1 MTVTVVPIF
10 EPDVKPAQPLAK
22 VMNERLKRLAAELED
37 LHLKD
42 LKSTEPMFE
51 DVVIYISY
59 NSKYSIR
66 WKIVNDVP
74 EKVSFF
80 VTEQCDKLGYI
91 KWKEVSLYNF
101 NGRS

>member
-1 MTVTVVPIF
+1 MTVTVLPII
-10 EPDVKPAQPLAK
+10 ETEIKPAAPLAK
-22 VMNERLKRLAAELED
+22 VMNERLKRLAAELQG

-42 LKSTEPMFE
+42 LTSEEPMFE

-74 EKVSFF
+74 GKVTSL
-80 VTEQCDKLGYI
+80 VSEQCDKLGYI

-101 NGRS
+101 NGKS